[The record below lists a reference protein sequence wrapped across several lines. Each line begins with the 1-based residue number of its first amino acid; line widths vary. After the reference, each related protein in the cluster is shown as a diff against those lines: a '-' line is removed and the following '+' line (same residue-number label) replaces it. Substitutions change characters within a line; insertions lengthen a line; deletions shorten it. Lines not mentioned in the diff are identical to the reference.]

1 MERACKDIYNHPPPP
16 TFGLMR
22 CLLKSKDVNWS
33 IESTPV
39 RDICIICRPLFGV
52 STFLCSTRVHLGH
65 FMLCYE
71 EEFKVELSS
80 YTVLLLIFRS
90 FLQVIGLSAVIYI
103 LLSLC
108 RL

>member
-52 STFLCSTRVHLGH
+52 STFLCSTRVHVGH

-80 YTVLLLIFRS
+80 YTVLLLIFGH
-90 FLQVIGLSAVIYI
+90 F
-103 LLSLC
+103 
-108 RL
+108 